1 MDGGRV
7 GRESTRMDVNRRGR
21 VWLVLVAFAAGSL
34 KAGETPRERRFDTEE
49 RTRNDS
55 SLTFYSENDLY
66 VAGTSTD
73 RYYTTGQK
81 ATLVS
86 EELDG
91 FEEWFRQRWA
101 QALAELATEKAG
113 RNTQVKQMPQD
124 PGPRMERSDQPTQ
137 YRVALTL
144 GHNIYTPEDI
154 KNPDPIADD
163 RPYAAWLYFGLALQ
177 ARSTLEGTWAK
188 LSVWHV
194 DLGMVGPAA
203 LGKEVQD
210 FVHDHISGSPRAQG
224 WAHQLRNEPGFNF
237 VYQHKIR
244 WSPDPA
250 ERGRNFDA
258 IGHAGFSVGNVA
270 TFANVG
276 FTLRAGFHLPD
287 DFGNDLIRP
296 GSETSQLGGHEP
308 RWGVHA
314 FTGADVRAVG
324 RDIFLDGNMFR
335 ESGSVAKNAVV
346 ANYSFGVT
354 ANYRGS
360 VLTVAQVFRT
370 PEFKA
375 QKGPQ
380 VYGAVTLT
388 VPFGR
393 RN

>member
-1 MDGGRV
+1 MDTNRGWRVCCAVVALVFALGAGVSAKGGEGRV
-7 GRESTRMDVNRRGR
+7 EADEVKRR
-21 VWLVLVAFAAGSL
+21 
-34 KAGETPRERRFDTEE
+34 DYY
-49 RTRNDS
+49 
-55 SLTFYSENDLY
+55 SLTIYSENDLY
-66 VAGTSTD
+66 VTGTSTD

-81 ATLVS
+81 ATVVS
-86 EELDG
+86 EELEG

-101 QALAELATEKAG
+101 QVLAEMATRKAG
-113 RNTQVKQMPQD
+113 RNTQVRQMPQD
-124 PGPRMERSDQPTQ
+124 PGPRMARSEQPTQ

-154 KNPDPIADD
+154 KNPEPIDDD
-163 RPYAAWLYFGLALQ
+163 RPYAAWLYVGVALQ

-203 LGKEVQD
+203 IGKEVQD

-224 WAHQLRNEPGFNF
+224 WAHQLKNEPGLNF

-244 WSPDPA
+244 WSPEA
-250 ERGRNFDA
+250 SEKGRNFDA
-258 IGHAGFSVGNVA
+258 IGHAGFSLGNVA
-270 TFANVG
+270 TFANAG
-276 FTLRAGFHLPD
+276 FTLRGGFHLPD

-296 GSETSQLGGHEP
+296 GSETSQVGGHAP
-308 RWGVHA
+308 AWGLHA
-314 FTGADVRAVG
+314 FAGADVRAVG
-324 RDIFLDGNMFR
+324 RDIFLDGNTFR
-335 ESGSVAKNAVV
+335 ESRSIAKEGVV

-354 ANYRGS
+354 ANFRGW

-375 QKGPQ
+375 QRGPQ

-388 VPFGR
+388 APLGR
-393 RN
+393 GR